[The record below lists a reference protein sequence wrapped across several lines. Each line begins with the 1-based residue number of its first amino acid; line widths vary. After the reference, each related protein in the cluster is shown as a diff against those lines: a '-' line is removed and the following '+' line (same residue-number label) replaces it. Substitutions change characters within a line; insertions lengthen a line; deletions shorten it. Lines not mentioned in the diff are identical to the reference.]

1 MIKRAIIIYSSV
13 DGQTEKICR
22 FLSDAIQPNFKV
34 MVKDIADVKS
44 EIIKDSDI
52 IILGAS
58 IRYGKHRPNVYDF
71 VKKNRSILINKKT
84 AFFTV
89 NVVARKKEKDSPETN
104 PYMQKF
110 LEITSWKPNYL
121 AVFAGKIDYPSL
133 SIFDRYI
140 IKFIMWLTS
149 GPTNTRLVYEFTNW
163 KKVNDFAEELKK

>member
-13 DGQTEKICR
+13 DGQTAKICR
-22 FLSDAIQPNFKV
+22 FLSDAIQTNFKV
-34 MVKDIADVKS
+34 MVKDIADVTS
-44 EIIKDSDI
+44 DVIKDSDI

-58 IRYGKHRPNVYDF
+58 IRYGKHRPNVYGF
-71 VKKNRSILINKKT
+71 VKKNKSTLINKKT

-89 NVVARKKEKDSPETN
+89 NVVARKKEKDTPETN
-104 PYMQKF
+104 PYMKKF

-149 GPTNTRLVYEFTNW
+149 GPTNTRLAYEFTNW
-163 KKVNDFAEELKK
+163 KKVNDFAEEIKK